1 MKVQTRNIIIKKKS
15 FVKSK
20 VFKSSPDV
28 SLMKSAKSTV
38 TNKTSIFDTGASR
51 SGTSDSSILKNICKC
66 ENVSVQGA
74 FGPPFKPSLKGTL
87 GPLELDTLIIPGMS
101 ETLLSVYQ
109 ICNGGSKNFQ
119 CTAIFTTEGCRVF
132 RTDSVREVL

>member
-74 FGPPFKPSLKGTL
+74 FGPPFKPSLKG
-87 GPLELDTLIIPGMS
+87 PLDNYTWNERNIAISIPNALQY
-101 ETLLSVYQ
+101 LLLKDAEY
-109 ICNGGSKNFQ
+109 FER
-119 CTAIFTTEGCRVF
+119 TA
-132 RTDSVREVL
+132 